1 METLFK
7 IFEKFSSRQLYI
19 WDYRY
24 VRFFK
29 INTHY
34 TTPQLKYCNFTGSND
49 YRRIY
54 NLGI

>member
-7 IFEKFSSRQLYI
+7 IFEKFSSRPLYI